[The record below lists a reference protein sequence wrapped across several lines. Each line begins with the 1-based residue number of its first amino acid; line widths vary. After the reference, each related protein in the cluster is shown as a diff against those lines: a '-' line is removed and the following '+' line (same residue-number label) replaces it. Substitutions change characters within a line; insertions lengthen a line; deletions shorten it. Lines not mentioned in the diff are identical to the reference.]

1 MKTRCPDCS
10 TSFDVTPAQLN
21 VRNGKVRC
29 GVCSTVF
36 NAFDHAVD
44 DDSDFPVLQ
53 ADKTDAD
60 AFAVRSES
68 GPVYHNP
75 ARAGDRPDKL
85 PESAG
90 RYRAA
95 AADPR
100 MDRAIEPTL
109 DDEDDQDHRELEDDG
124 PAPPTRRAQ
133 DTDRGAGERFVVG
146 APSLSGS
153 GAYYQDQRG
162 ASSQVHVEG
171 QYRRR
176 VQRDTEYDDPE
187 RSSGSGLIWFLAVL
201 FALIVLFGQ
210 GAIVFRNQI
219 VSVAPTLR
227 PKLVQLCS
235 FVGCQVGY
243 TRSVRHLAILKP
255 ALRQV
260 NTPSPAPESRAFS
273 LHAVIKNNDTIA
285 QPLPSL
291 VLSLKDASESVSARR
306 IIKPQEYLL
315 PDAQKRA
322 FQPNDEIS
330 INLPIQVSRTDVA
343 GFELSLFY
351 P

>member
-10 TSFDVTPAQLN
+10 TRFDVTPAQLN

-29 GVCSTVF
+29 GVCSAVF

-44 DDSDFPVLQ
+44 DEADFPVLR
-53 ADKTDAD
+53 AEKADAD
-60 AFAVRSES
+60 V
-68 GPVYHNP
+68 
-75 ARAGDRPDKL
+75 L
-85 PESAG
+85 AG
-90 RYRAA
+90 RAA
-95 AADPR
+95 PGAVYPHSAHNADRSARPAASSGHYHDDAADAR
-100 MDRAIEPTL
+100 MDAAIEPTL
-109 DDEDDQDHRELEDDG
+109 ADTDDDSDEPG
-124 PAPPTRRAQ
+124 PWIPQRQ
-133 DTDRGAGERFVVG
+133 DTQRRAGERFVVG
-146 APSLSGS
+146 SPSLSGS
-153 GAYYQDQRG
+153 GAYTQDTREPP
-162 ASSQVHVEG
+162 SRVHVEG

-201 FALIVLFGQ
+201 FALIVLFAQ

-219 VSVAPTLR
+219 VSVAPTMR

-255 ALRQV
+255 ALRQAS
-260 NTPSPAPESRAFS
+260 TPSATPETRSFS
-273 LHAVIKNNDTIA
+273 LHAIIKNNDTIA

-306 IIKPQEYLL
+306 II
-315 PDAQKRA
+315 
-322 FQPNDEIS
+322 
-330 INLPIQVSRTDVA
+330 
-343 GFELSLFY
+343 
-351 P
+351 

>member
-10 TSFDVTPAQLN
+10 TRFDVTPAQLN
-21 VRNGKVRC
+21 AREGKVRC
-29 GVCSTVF
+29 GVCATVF
-36 NAFDHAVD
+36 NAFEHEAD
-44 DDSDFPVLQ
+44 DEADFPVLQ
-53 ADKTDAD
+53 AEQEDTEAFSARPGPTPASPHPVRGTD
-60 AFAVRSES
+60 S
-68 GPVYHNP
+68 H
-75 ARAGDRPDKL
+75 ARAATSLRQHYEDD
-85 PESAG
+85 
-90 RYRAA
+90 
-95 AADPR
+95 DPLS
-100 MDRAIEPTL
+100 DQAIEPTL
-109 DDEDDQDHRELEDDG
+109 DEQDDR
-124 PAPPTRRAQ
+124 PALRRGRVYN
-133 DTDRGAGERFVVG
+133 TDRGAGERFLVD

-153 GAYYQDQRG
+153 GAYNQDGRG
-162 ASSQVHVEG
+162 ASPRVQVEG

-187 RSSGSGLIWFLAVL
+187 HSSGSGLIWFLAVL
-201 FALIVLFGQ
+201 FALIILFAQ
-210 GAIVFRNQI
+210 GAVVFRNQI

-227 PKLVQLCS
+227 PQLVQLCS
-235 FVGCQVGY
+235 FVGCEVGY

-260 NTPSPAPESRAFS
+260 NSPSATPEVHSYR
-273 LHAVIKNNDTIA
+273 LHAVLKNNDTIA

-306 IIKPQEYLL
+306 IIKPEEYLL

-322 FQPNDEIS
+322 FQPNDEIA
-330 INLPIQVSRTDVA
+330 IDLPVQVSRTDVA

>member
-36 NAFDHAVD
+36 NAFDHAVQEEP
-44 DDSDFPVLQ
+44 DFPVLRSVKE
-53 ADKTDAD
+53 DDD
-60 AFAVRSES
+60 AFSIRPES
-68 GPVYHNP
+68 GSVNHDA
-75 ARAGDRPDKL
+75 ARAGDHQGHSSVSR
-85 PESAG
+85 G
-90 RYRAA
+90 RYPED
-95 AADPR
+95 AADSR
-100 MDRAIEPTL
+100 MSQAIEPTL
-109 DDEDDQDHRELEDDG
+109 DDEDDEDHG
-124 PAPPTRRAQ
+124 PAPRTGRAQ
-133 DTDRGAGERFVVG
+133 DADRGAGERFVVG

-153 GAYYQDQRG
+153 GAYYQNQRG

-187 RSSGSGLIWFLAVL
+187 HSSGSGLIWFLAVL
-201 FALIVLFGQ
+201 FALIVLFAQ

-219 VSVAPTLR
+219 VNVAPTLR

-260 NTPSPAPESRAFS
+260 NTPSATPETRAFS

-315 PDAQKRA
+315 PEAQKRA
-322 FQPNDEIS
+322 FQPNDEIA
-330 INLPIQVSRTDVA
+330 INLPVQVSRTEVA

>member
-21 VRNGKVRC
+21 ARNGKVRC
-29 GVCSTVF
+29 GVCATVF
-36 NAFDHAVD
+36 NAFDHAVED
-44 DDSDFPVLQ
+44 EPDFPVLHAGRSDVDQ
-53 ADKTDAD
+53 IAD
-60 AFAVRSES
+60 RPGQPSQ
-68 GPVYHNP
+68 YHRP
-75 ARAGDRPDKL
+75 ARAADRGTHPAPRQYDD
-85 PESAG
+85 G
-90 RYRAA
+90 
-95 AADPR
+95 ADPL
-100 MDRAIEPTL
+100 MDDASEPTF
-109 DDEDDQDHRELEDDG
+109 DDG
-124 PAPPTRRAQ
+124 QAPSSAALRA
-133 DTDRGAGERFVVG
+133 DTQRHGGERFVVG

-153 GAYYQDQRG
+153 GAY
-162 ASSQVHVEG
+162 SQAGRDDDRQVNVQG

-187 RSSGSGLIWFLAVL
+187 RSNGSGLIWFLAVL
-201 FALIVLFGQ
+201 LALIVLFAQ
-210 GAIVFRNQI
+210 GAVVFRNQI

-227 PKLVQLCS
+227 PQLVQLCG

-260 NTPSPAPESRAFS
+260 NEPSAAPETRAFS
-273 LHAVIKNNDTIA
+273 LHAIIKNNDTIA
-285 QPLPSL
+285 QPLPWL

-315 PDAQKRA
+315 PEAQKRA
-322 FQPNDEIS
+322 FQPNDEIA
-330 INLPIQVSRTDVA
+330 INLPVVVSRTDVA

>member
-10 TSFDVTPAQLN
+10 TRFDVTPAQLN
-21 VRNGKVRC
+21 AREGKVRC

-36 NAFDHAVD
+36 NAFEHEVD
-44 DDSDFPVLQ
+44 DETDFPVLQ
-53 ADKTDAD
+53 AEQPHTDT
-60 AFAVRSES
+60 
-68 GPVYHNP
+68 
-75 ARAGDRPDKL
+75 L
-85 PESAG
+85 SAG
-90 RYRAA
+90 SEPAPASRHSLRDVRDTDRQARAA
-95 AADPR
+95 ASPRQYHEDADPLS
-100 MDRAIEPTL
+100 DQAIEPTL
-109 DDEDDQDHRELEDDG
+109 DELDDRST
-124 PAPPTRRAQ
+124 PRRGRVR
-133 DTDRGAGERFVVG
+133 DRDRGAGERFLVD

-153 GAYYQDQRG
+153 GAYNQDGRG
-162 ASSQVHVEG
+162 AAPRVHVEG

-187 RSSGSGLIWFLAVL
+187 HSNGSGLIWFLAVL
-201 FALIVLFGQ
+201 FALIILFAQ
-210 GAIVFRNQI
+210 GAVVFRNQI
-219 VSVAPTLR
+219 VNVAPTLR
-227 PKLVQLCS
+227 PQLVQLCS
-235 FVGCQVGY
+235 FVGCEVGY

-260 NTPSPAPESRAFS
+260 KTPATTADIHSFRLQAI
-273 LHAVIKNNDTIA
+273 LKNNDTIA

-306 IIKPQEYLL
+306 IIKPEEYLL

-322 FQPNDEIS
+322 FQPNDEIA
-330 INLPIQVSRTDVA
+330 IDLPVQVSRTDVA

>member
-10 TSFDVTPAQLN
+10 TRFEVTPVQLN
-21 VRNGKVRC
+21 VRDGKVRC

-44 DDSDFPVLQ
+44 DDADLPVLRAEQ
-53 ADKTDAD
+53 PDSDT
-60 AFAVRSES
+60 FS
-68 GPVYHNP
+68 
-75 ARAGDRPDKL
+75 ARH
-85 PESAG
+85 ESAPLSHPPG
-90 RYRAA
+90 RVVDRQGRSAA
-95 AADPR
+95 STSHHLDHSEPLQ
-100 MDRAIEPTL
+100 DQAIEPTL
-109 DDEDDQDHRELEDDG
+109 QDQEDQPAQRRRRGQDV
-124 PAPPTRRAQ
+124 
-133 DTDRGAGERFVVG
+133 DRGAGERFVVD

-153 GAYYQDQRG
+153 GAYNHDDRG
-162 ASSQVHVEG
+162 ASPRVHVEG

-187 RSSGSGLIWFLAVL
+187 RSSGSGLIWFLAVV
-201 FALIVLFGQ
+201 FALIILFAQ

-219 VSVAPTLR
+219 VNVAPTLR

-235 FVGCQVGY
+235 FAGCQVGY

-260 NTPSPAPESRAFS
+260 NAPALAPETRAFS

-315 PDAQKRA
+315 PEAQQRV
-322 FQPNDEIS
+322 FQPNDEIA

>member
-36 NAFDHAVD
+36 NAFDHAVQEEP
-44 DDSDFPVLQ
+44 DFPVLR
-53 ADKTDAD
+53 ADKAHDD
-60 AFAVRSES
+60 AFSVRHEPGS
-68 GPVYHNP
+68 VYHTP
-75 ARAGDRPDKL
+75 ARAGDRPGR
-85 PESAG
+85 PAVSTG
-90 RYRAA
+90 RYHEAA
-95 AADPR
+95 AGPHAGQ
-100 MDRAIEPTL
+100 ATEPML
-109 DDEDDQDHRELEDDG
+109 DDEDDEDDEGLEDDG
-124 PAPPTRRAQ
+124 LAPRTGRAQ

-153 GAYYQDQRG
+153 GAYYQDKRG
-162 ASSQVHVEG
+162 PAPQVHVEG

-201 FALIVLFGQ
+201 FALIVLFAQ

-243 TRSVRHLAILKP
+243 TRSVRHLAIMKP

-260 NTPSPAPESRAFS
+260 STPSATPETRAFS

-315 PDAQKRA
+315 PEAQKRA
-322 FQPNDEIS
+322 FQPNDEIA
-330 INLPIQVSRTDVA
+330 INLPVQVSRTDVA